1 MQDSA
6 LVAAARKGAG
16 ITQGWLLLG
25 VGLAMLALMLVLTI
39 FAPLIAPYS
48 SSATSPDSLAPAS
61 AANPKVLRVVL
72 TVMQN
77 LLY

>member
-6 LVAAARKGAG
+6 PVAAARKGAG

-39 FAPLIAPYS
+39 FAPLVAP
-48 SSATSPDSLAPAS
+48 
-61 AANPKVLRVVL
+61 
-72 TVMQN
+72 
-77 LLY
+77 